1 MNKEDMDAITA
12 LCFDT
17 LVAKFMGLSQP
28 EYPLEDLFAEYPIFV
43 TWTIGADEELRG
55 CIGTFEKE

>member
-1 MNKEDMDAITA
+1 MVAITA

-17 LVAKFMGLSQP
+17 LVAKFLGSCQP
-28 EYPLEDLFAEYPIFV
+28 EYPLDDLFAEYPIFV